1 MDDVQEC
8 TIMCLSL
15 QFVYIPF
22 PLRESYMLDLL
33 PQYFEIILLTWYV
46 WHAEV
51 VILLIWVTPVGWGNA
66 ANGFPTR
73 WGGGGCSP
81 CRSGELDTV
90 WLITGGGGGLFLLPD
105 LSPAG
110 GSYTFL
116 FFIKSIN
123 PISSG
128 LLYIFFPVHPAGKYY
143 SLALLVNGAHK
154 LVNQGFLLTPR
165 VRTSPV
171 Q

>member
-90 WLITGGGGGLFLLPD
+90 WLITGGGGGCSSFQTSVLQEAPTLSYSSLNQSTPFLL
-105 LSPAG
+105 ACF
-110 GSYTFL
+110 TF
-116 FFIKSIN
+116 FS
-123 PISSG
+123 
-128 LLYIFFPVHPAGKYY
+128 LYILRANTTAWLCWLMGH
-143 SLALLVNGAHK
+143 
-154 LVNQGFLLTPR
+154 
-165 VRTSPV
+165 TS
-171 Q
+171 